1 MNNLLQLKGKFEQVK
16 GKNPPGP
23 PKLPKGTSVKA
34 EQLESLLYDLK
45 QLKMFWETD
54 ELLNGAL
61 VNIIYKGV
69 VAKSNRAKGLLSKG
83 NLKANKSVVGAKF
96 IGNEK
101 KKHVITHYVSMDIL
115 NDSIKK
121 ISACINKVK
130 DEYDG
135 IISSEDI
142 EKINNKQVKYN
153 SDLIAKT
160 NFVSII
166 VDAHYIEKLAI
177 PYEKENIKENCIVT
191 IYKTDEKTAV
201 LMEKLGI
208 RLMPYRIID
217 ETTMLLTPDQL
228 EILKEKASY
237 LISMAVSDI
246 STLTK
251 EDFFEIEKDILKLP
265 RPSNEPI
272 IGVID
277 TMFDK
282 RVYFSEWVEFKNMLD
297 DEIELTTNDYFHGTA
312 VSSIIVDGPNINPNL
327 DDGCGRFRVR
337 HFGVATARNFSSFT
351 ILRAIKEI
359 IASNKDIKVWNLSL
373 GSVLE
378 INPNFISAEA
388 AILDRIQYE
397 NDVIFVVAG
406 TNKVTGDNTVKAIG
420 SPADSINSLVVNSVS
435 FNNKPATYSRVGPV
449 LSFFTKPDLSYYGG
463 DEKEYIRVCGP
474 LGEAAVKGTSFAA
487 PWIARK
493 MSYLIDVMGLSKEI
507 AKALLIDSASG
518 WSKVSVSSNILGY
531 GVVPIRI
538 EDIINSANDEIK
550 FVISGISEAYNTY
563 NYNIPVPVYKAKHP
577 FIAKATLCYFP
588 CCERNQGVDYTNTEF
603 DISFGRLKEN
613 KIKPI
618 DNNVQSSEDVHYLR
632 EESARALFRKWD
644 NIKQVREVIKNS
656 NKPKKVYETGLW
668 GISIRTKE
676 RLEEKYGEGLKF
688 GLVIT
693 LKEINGVN
701 RIDEFIQQCSLRGW
715 LVNKIDV
722 DNRIDIY
729 NLAEEEIEFDD
740 I

>member
-16 GKNPPGP
+16 GRSKPGG
-23 PKLPKGTSVKA
+23 PKLPKGTSVKI
-34 EQLESLLYDLK
+34 EQLESLFCDLK

-54 ELLNGAL
+54 ELLSGAL
-61 VNIIYKGV
+61 VSIIYKTV
-69 VAKSNRAKGLLSKG
+69 VAKSNRAKGILSKG
-83 NLKANKSVVGAKF
+83 NFKANKSIVGAKF
-96 IGNEK
+96 IGDEK
-101 KKHVITHYVSMDIL
+101 KQHVITHYVSMDIL

-121 ISACINKVK
+121 ITACINKVK
-130 DEYDG
+130 NEYDG
-135 IISSEDI
+135 IITSEDI
-142 EKINNKQVKYN
+142 ERINSKQIHYN
-153 SDLIAKT
+153 DKLIAKT
-160 NFVSII
+160 NFLSII
-166 VDAHYIEKLAI
+166 VDAHYIQKLSI
-177 PYEKENIKENCIVT
+177 PDERENIKENSIVT

-208 RLMPYRIID
+208 RVMPYRIID
-217 ETTMLLTPDQL
+217 ETTMLLTPEQL
-228 EILKEKASY
+228 ELLKEKAPY
-237 LISMAVSDI
+237 LISMAVSDL

-251 EDFFEIEKDILKLP
+251 ADFFAIEDDISKIP
-265 RPSNEPI
+265 KPSNEPV

-282 RVYFSEWVEFKNMLD
+282 RVYFSEWVEFKNMLSE
-297 DEIELTTNDYFHGTA
+297 EIELVTEDYFHGTA
-312 VSSIIVDGPNINPNL
+312 VSSIVVDGPNINPTL

-351 ILRAIKEI
+351 VLRAIKEI
-359 IASNKDIKVWNLSL
+359 IASNRDVKVWNLSL

-406 TNKVTGDNTVKAIG
+406 TNKVAGDTTVKSIG
-420 SPADSINSLVVNSVS
+420 SPADSINSIVVNSVN
-435 FNNKPATYSRVGPV
+435 FNNEPATYSRVGPV
-449 LSFFTKPDLSYYGG
+449 LSFFTKPDVSYYGG
-463 DEKEYIRVCGP
+463 DEKEYIKVCAP
-474 LGEAAVKGTSFAA
+474 LGEVGIKGTSFAA

-518 WSKVSVSSNILGY
+518 WDKKNISRNILGY
-531 GVVPIRI
+531 GVVPIKI

-550 FVISGISEAYNTY
+550 FVISGVSEAYDTY
-563 NYNIPVPVYKAKHP
+563 NYNLPVPIDKDKHP

-603 DISFGRLKEN
+603 DISFGRLKGN
-613 KIKPI
+613 AIKPI
-618 DNNVQSSEDVHYLR
+618 DNNVQSSDDIHYLK

-644 NIKQVREVIKNS
+644 NIKQVREVIKNATRA
-656 NKPKKVYETGLW
+656 KKVYETGLW
-668 GISIRTKE
+668 GISIKTKE

-693 LKEINGVN
+693 LKEINGIN
-701 RIDEFIQQCSLRGW
+701 RVDEFIQQCSLRGW
-715 LVNKIDV
+715 LVNRVDV